1 MEQTFQ
7 LFMPFQLL
15 SHSAGGSCVIMA
27 SFQLEVWSKACE
39 ASGVLGY
46 IFVPMCLWPAF
57 QQRQREVDLKMT
69 LKPAVNKSE

>member
-27 SFQLEVWSKACE
+27 SFQLEV
-39 ASGVLGY
+39 
-46 IFVPMCLWPAF
+46 
-57 QQRQREVDLKMT
+57 
-69 LKPAVNKSE
+69 